1 VFPLI
6 DFYDNSAAEII
17 MRTTLLFSKNRDQ
30 VQRRHP
36 NLEWHDAN
44 KQPVSFAVIS
54 RCAPGRVVKSGNEK
68 IVNQRVGLQLQFVP
82 DADRSF

>member
-17 MRTTLLFSKNRDQ
+17 MQATSLFSKNRDQ

-36 NLEWHDAN
+36 NQEWHDAN
-44 KQPVSFAVIS
+44 KQQWEKQ
-54 RCAPGRVVKSGNEK
+54 RTNGN
-68 IVNQRVGLQLQFVP
+68 
-82 DADRSF
+82 